1 MHRII
6 AIANQKGGVGKTTTA
21 VNLAAALAQ
30 VPRKVLLVD
39 MDPQGNA
46 TMAAGT
52 DKRELAHSTLEVLLG
67 ECDARTAIVRTPEG
81 YDLLPGNI
89 DLTAIREP
97 GQMLVKHLFDSLAI
111 VPHVPPGRLAD
122 LGTGPGLPG
131 IPVALVRDDVS
142 VSLVDSNGKKARFL
156 REVVRQLGLR
166 NARVL
171 ESRAEDVADGG
182 YDALTARALD
192 RLAGILA
199 VGGHLLA
206 PHGRLLAMKAARVD
220 EEVAELPPGWRLESV
235 RPLTVPGLDA
245 ERALVVVAR
254 AA

>member
-1 MHRII
+1 MDPLTELRP
-6 AIANQKGGVGKTTTA
+6 
-21 VNLAAALAQ
+21 NLLAGLEALALP
-30 VPRKVLLVD
+30 VETAPRLLD
-39 MDPQGNA
+39 Y
-46 TMAAGT
+46 
-52 DKRELAHSTLEVLLG
+52 LALLHHWN
-67 ECDARTAIVRTPEG
+67 RT
-81 YDLLPGNI
+81 YN
-89 DLTAIREP
+89 LTAIREP

-131 IPVALVRDDVS
+131 IPVALVRPDVS
-142 VSLVDSNGKKARFL
+142 VTLVESNGKKARFL
-156 REVVRQLGLR
+156 REALR
-166 NARVL
+166 RLEITNARVI
-171 ESRAEDVADGG
+171 EKRAEEMDDGG
-182 YDALTARALD
+182 FDAITARALD
-192 RLAGILA
+192 RLAGILK

-220 EEVAELPPGWRLESV
+220 DEVAELPPGWRLESV

>member
-1 MHRII
+1 MDPLTELRP
-6 AIANQKGGVGKTTTA
+6 
-21 VNLAAALAQ
+21 NLLAGLEALALP
-30 VPRKVLLVD
+30 VETAPRLLD
-39 MDPQGNA
+39 Y
-46 TMAAGT
+46 
-52 DKRELAHSTLEVLLG
+52 LALLRHWN
-67 ECDARTAIVRTPEG
+67 RT
-81 YDLLPGNI
+81 YN
-89 DLTAIREP
+89 LTAIREP

-131 IPVALVRDDVS
+131 IPVALVRPDVS
-142 VSLVDSNGKKARFL
+142 VTLVESNGKKARFL
-156 REVVRQLGLR
+156 REALR
-166 NARVL
+166 RLEITNARVI
-171 ESRAEDVADGG
+171 EKRAEEMDDGG
-182 YDALTARALD
+182 FDAITARALD
-192 RLAGILA
+192 RLAGILK

-220 EEVAELPPGWRLESV
+220 DEVAELPPGWRLESV